1 MKTIYRKKE
10 KKQVKNHNYS
20 LMPKNKQI
28 QANQLFSV
36 KEAAKYVKVSTSLIY
51 KLIRKKAIP
60 FTKIESKYLFSKENL
75 DNWLESLTNKQ

>member
-1 MKTIYRKKE
+1 MPKKE
-10 KKQVKNHNYS
+10 
-20 LMPKNKQI
+20 QI

-51 KLIRKKAIP
+51 KLIRKKSIP